1 MFNGPPEALF
11 NPSVHATGSGLNEKA
26 ALHASTGKSRK
37 SGAGQTWSKR
47 KFIMRTPS
55 SFGFICR

>member
-26 ALHASTGKSRK
+26 ALHASTGK
-37 SGAGQTWSKR
+37 
-47 KFIMRTPS
+47 
-55 SFGFICR
+55 